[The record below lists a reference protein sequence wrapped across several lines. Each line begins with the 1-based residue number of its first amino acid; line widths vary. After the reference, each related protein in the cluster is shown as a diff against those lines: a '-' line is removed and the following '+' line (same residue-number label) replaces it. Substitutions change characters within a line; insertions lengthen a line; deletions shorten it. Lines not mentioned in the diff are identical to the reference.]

1 MKDYSERIN
10 EDASYVF
17 PEPDGVADEKTLAL
31 AHQFLEHLAHGMFPD
46 GQIDPE
52 LMTWAERFGEN
63 GSGARSSPQLSIE
76 ERLKAA
82 EARFVTLVEQIPAVT
97 FMAVLG
103 EGENDVYVSP
113 HVEQMLGYT
122 QEEWLSDPFLWYY
135 RLHPEDRAL
144 WNAEF
149 TRGVRTGG
157 PFRAECRFMARD
169 GHTVWVHGE
178 ARLVKD
184 DKGRPQFLQ
193 GVAFDITDSKRAQ
206 ELVLA
211 SAVRDA
217 KIEEELEIARR
228 VQMSIL
234 PRDVAL
240 PGLEIAA
247 LMVPADDVGGDYYDV
262 RPGQGGGVLTIG
274 DVSGHGLDAGL
285 IMLMMQSAA
294 SALCLAKPEASPAE
308 LLALLNNVIYEN
320 VAERLRRN
328 EYVTLSV
335 LRYQRD
341 GRVTFAGAHQDILVM
356 RKATKRCERIAT
368 PGAWIGI
375 RDDIGSISRDHLLT
389 LKDGD
394 VLVLYTDGII
404 EAAKD
409 GDELELF
416 DVARLASAI
425 EELPEGTPGQIVERI
440 FSRVRE
446 FTARQDDDMTVLVA
460 RYTAA

>member
-1 MKDYSERIN
+1 MKDYSERLN
-10 EDASYVF
+10 EEAGYVF
-17 PEPDGVADEKTLAL
+17 PEPDGIADEKTIAL
-31 AHQFLEHLAHGMFPD
+31 ANQFLEHLAHGMFPD
-46 GQIDPE
+46 GEIDPE
-52 LMTWAERFGEN
+52 LMTWAERFGEAN
-63 GSGARSSPQLSIE
+63 TNASPLLSIE

-178 ARLVKD
+178 ARLIKD
-184 DKGRPQFLQ
+184 EQGRPQFLQ
-193 GVAFDITDSKRAQ
+193 GVAFDITESKRAQ
-206 ELVLA
+206 EVLLA
-211 SAVRDA
+211 TAVRDA
-217 KIEEELEIARR
+217 KIQEELEIARR
-228 VQMSIL
+228 VQTSIL
-234 PRDVAL
+234 PRELRL
-240 PGLEIAA
+240 PGLTIAA
-247 LMVPADDVGGDYYDV
+247 RMIPADDVGGDYYDV
-262 RPGQGGGVLTIG
+262 RPTGDGGIITIG

-285 IMLMMQSAA
+285 VMLMMQSAA
-294 SALCLAKPEASPAE
+294 SALCTAKPEATPAE
-308 LLALLNNVIYEN
+308 LLVMLNKVIYEN
-320 VAERLRRN
+320 VAYRLRRN

-335 LRYQRD
+335 LRWSPN
-341 GRVTFAGAHQDILVM
+341 GLVTFAGAHQDILVL
-356 RKATKRCERIAT
+356 RAATKKCERVAT

-375 RDDIGSISRDHLLT
+375 RDDIVSISRDHT
-389 LKDGD
+389 LKLSPGD

-404 EAAKD
+404 EVTD
-409 GDELELF
+409 RDEELF
-416 DVARLASAI
+416 DITRLASAI
-425 EELPEGTPGQIVERI
+425 EELPDGAPEAIVERI
-440 FSRVRE
+440 FQRVRE
-446 FTARQDDDMTVLVA
+446 FTSRQDDDMTVLVA
-460 RYTAA
+460 RYRG